1 MTGPDLSNYLAD
13 LAERAGE
20 RFRRGRARTIEAATD
35 YIEAG
40 RILAIARDECRG
52 TRGAWGVFLT
62 RADIAET
69 TARLLI
75 RIARADMDPATLADL
90 GLRGAA
96 AAVARPPKPATVAV
110 LETPSPDPKARA
122 RERREERRARRVCV
136 DCGEPAGDHARCPK
150 CRGLIAE
157 RDKQRRA
164 LARTGE
170 ALNLGP
176 RLAEATKTGT
186 GLTLKLTAAEVVAL
200 GWPET

>member
-1 MTGPDLSNYLAD
+1 MTPPDLSNYLAD
-13 LAERAGE
+13 LAERAGD
-20 RFRRGRARTIEAATD
+20 RFRRGRARSIETAAD

-40 RILAIARDECRG
+40 RLLAEARDACRG
-52 TRGAWGVFLT
+52 TRGAWGALLA
-62 RADIAET
+62 RADIAAT

-96 AAVARPPKPATVAV
+96 AAVAKRPKPATVAV
-110 LETPSPDPKARA
+110 LKPGAPDPKARA
-122 RERREERRARRVCV
+122 RERRADRRARFACV

-164 LARTGE
+164 VARKV
-170 ALNLGP
+170 AALGP
-176 RLAEATKTGT
+176 RLDEAADAGR
-186 GLTLKLTAAEVVAL
+186 GLRLTADEVADL
-200 GWPET
+200 AGRKA